1 MEQSMSGIRAIVT
14 TVSALLSLAVTLPA
28 DAQALK
34 DQAVGAWTLT
44 SIFEEFGDV
53 KKDTWGPDVK
63 GALLLDRS
71 GQFALQITAAGRA
84 KGSGDPSRSP
94 IGRVIAYFGTYTISE
109 ADKTLTFNI
118 VRSSFPNW
126 DGTEQKRILTIAG
139 DKMSYRAAAPI
150 PSADGPFIPVIEW
163 ARAK

>member
-1 MEQSMSGIRAIVT
+1 
-14 TVSALLSLAVTLPA
+14 
-28 DAQALK
+28 
-34 DQAVGAWTLT
+34 LT

-126 DGTEQKRILTIAG
+126 DGTEQKRILTMAG